1 MVIAHNAPNDF
12 KVKCPRC
19 HTEIALLRGF
29 QEFDADLARAGL
41 EVLEI
46 VLSHYEGPLQ
56 FFRAVLDSRRQ
67 QPREG

>member
-1 MVIAHNAPNDF
+1 MVIAQNAPVAF
-12 KVKCPRC
+12 KVECPHC
-19 HTEIALLRGF
+19 LTEITLLRGF
-29 QEFDADLARAGL
+29 QEFDADLARGAL

-46 VLSHYEGPLQ
+46 VFSHYEGTLQ